1 MARTD
6 KFREQHKKIG
16 DIVKEI
22 QGQLDEKNLTA
33 NSKNTVVLLG
43 RLSGVIKLHLAMED
57 ESLYPGLAKSANPKT
72 KYVAEKFI
80 TEMGGIAKAYLS
92 YADKWN
98 EKAIRENAK
107 GFITE
112 TTGIIK
118 VLGERIQKEES
129 ELYPLAD
136 AG

>member
-16 DIVKEI
+16 DIVKEL
-22 QGQLDEKNLTA
+22 QGTMSEKSLSENPKQA
-33 NSKNTVVLLG
+33 VILLG

-57 ESLYPGLAKSANPKT
+57 ESLYPNLAKSADT
-72 KYVAEKFI
+72 KVKGVADKFI
-80 TEMGGIAKAYLS
+80 KEMGGIAKAYLA
-92 YADKWN
+92 YADKWTD
-98 EKAIRENAK
+98 KAVKENPK
-107 GFITE
+107 GFISE
-112 TTGIIK
+112 TNGIIK

>member
-16 DIVKEI
+16 DIVKEL
-22 QGQLDEKNLTA
+22 QGIMSEKSLSDNPKQA
-33 NSKNTVVLLG
+33 VVLLG

-57 ESLYPGLAKSANPKT
+57 ESLYPNLAKSADT
-72 KYVAEKFI
+72 KVKGVADKFI
-80 TEMGGIAKAYLS
+80 KEMGGIAKAYLA
-92 YADKWN
+92 YADKWTD
-98 EKAIRENAK
+98 KAVKENPK
-107 GFITE
+107 GFISE
-112 TTGIIK
+112 TNGIIK